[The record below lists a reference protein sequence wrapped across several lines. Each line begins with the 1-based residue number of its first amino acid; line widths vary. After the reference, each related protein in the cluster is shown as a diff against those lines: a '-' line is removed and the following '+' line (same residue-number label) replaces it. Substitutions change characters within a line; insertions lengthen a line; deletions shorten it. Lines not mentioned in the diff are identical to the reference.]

1 MAGNADPLAPGKPD
15 EAALLEL
22 GRMTWAAINLEDVVY
37 GMGDAVGLDTA
48 ELARMQVSA
57 CIRRAL
63 EVLDGWPVSGIPEV
77 ASRWF
82 IAARQAL
89 EARNSVLHAVPGV
102 WVTIDDDH
110 AVTQHGP
117 VLEDLGGKGRPY
129 QRRWMAHD
137 GLRPVRLQL
146 EEARAGWVEIFL
158 ALAEEHKRLR
168 APGPDDADRSA
179 AEIARRA
186 ERGIG

>member
-22 GRMTWAAINLEDVVY
+22 GRMTWAAISLEDVVY
-37 GMGDAVGLDTA
+37 GMGDALGLDTA
-48 ELARMQVSA
+48 ERTRMPVSA
-57 CIRRAL
+57 CIRRVL
-63 EVLDGWPVSGIPEV
+63 QVLDGWPESEIRED
-77 ASRWF
+77 ARKWF

-102 WVTIDDDH
+102 WVTIGGDH

-117 VLEDLGGKGRPY
+117 VLEDLGSTGRPY
-129 QRRWMAHD
+129 QRRWMAEG

-146 EEARAGWVEIFL
+146 EQARAGWVEIFL
-158 ALAEEHKRLR
+158 ALAEEHKRIR
-168 APGPDDADRSA
+168 AIRS
-179 AEIARRA
+179 
-186 ERGIG
+186 